1 MNMLDNERIK
11 RDHPLRDLFKRALD
25 FGLEINPTDSAG
37 TVEYIEEQIL
47 CGFTN
52 VDNLYRIKDA
62 SGNRLEDIAEMLS
75 ESSVLLNADSFDRE
89 FQVHKHIGDFTLFM
103 LSMFPYALT
112 RKKGREFILGGLVIP
127 GASLSEHYVLQGQR
141 SYKIA
146 SEFTQAEL
154 FGELSSNYLMY
165 KNILELVRIYLESVK
180 NRTYME
186 ARRIIRDS

>member
-1 MNMLDNERIK
+1 MLNKEGIK
-11 RDHPLRDLFKRALD
+11 RNHPLRDLFKRALD
-25 FGLEINPTDSAG
+25 FGLEMNPIDNAE

-47 CGFTN
+47 CGFIN
-52 VDNLYRIKDA
+52 AENLYKIKDG
-62 SGNRLEDIAEMLS
+62 SGSRLEDIAEMLS

-103 LSMFPYALT
+103 LSMFPWALT
-112 RKKGREFILGGLVIP
+112 RKRGREFVLGGVIIP

-146 SEFTQAEL
+146 SEFEQSEL
-154 FGELSSNYLMY
+154 FQELSANYLMY

-186 ARRIIRDS
+186 ARKMIRDC

>member
-1 MNMLDNERIK
+1 MLNDEGIK
-11 RDHPLRDLFKRALD
+11 RNHPLKGLFDRALD
-25 FGLEINPTDSAG
+25 FGLEMNPSDSAG
-37 TVEYIEEQIL
+37 TVEYIKEQIL
-47 CGFTN
+47 CGFIN
-52 VDNLYRIKDA
+52 SDNLYRIKDTP
-62 SGNRLEDIAEMLS
+62 GNRLEDIAEMLS

-103 LSMFPYALT
+103 LSMFPGALT
-112 RKKGREFILGGLVIP
+112 RKRGREFILGGVVIP

-154 FGELSSNYLMY
+154 FLELSSNYLMY

-180 NRTYME
+180 NKKYLE
-186 ARRIIRDS
+186 VRRIIQDS

>member
-1 MNMLDNERIK
+1 MLNESIK

-25 FGLEINPTDSAG
+25 FGLEMNPTDSAA

-47 CGFTN
+47 CGFIN
-52 VDNLYRIKDA
+52 ADNLYRIKDD

-103 LSMFPYALT
+103 LSMFPWALT
-112 RKKGREFILGGLVIP
+112 RKKGREFILGGVIIP

-146 SEFTQAEL
+146 SEFTEKEL
-154 FGELSSNYLMY
+154 FRELSSNYLLY

-180 NRTYME
+180 NTEFLE

>member
-1 MNMLDNERIK
+1 MLNNDCIK

-25 FGLEINPTDSAG
+25 FGLEMNPTDSAE
-37 TVEYIEEQIL
+37 TVEYIEDQIL
-47 CGFTN
+47 CGFIN
-52 VDNLYRIKDA
+52 AENLYRIKDA
-62 SGNRLEDIAEMLS
+62 SGSRLEDIAEMLS

-103 LSMFPYALT
+103 SSMFPYALA
-112 RKKGREFILGGLVIP
+112 RKKGKEFILGRLVIP

-146 SEFTQAEL
+146 SEFTQSEL
-154 FGELSSNYLMY
+154 FGELSSNYIMY

-186 ARRIIRDS
+186 ARRMMRDC

>member
-1 MNMLDNERIK
+1 MMLNNEGIK
-11 RDHPLRDLFKRALD
+11 RNHPLRELFKRALD
-25 FGLEINPTDSAG
+25 FGLEMNPTDSAG

-47 CGFTN
+47 CGFIN
-52 VDNLYRIKDA
+52 ADNLYRIKDT

-75 ESSVLLNADSFDRE
+75 ESSVLLNANSFDRE

-103 LSMFPYALT
+103 LSMFPNALT
-112 RKKGREFILGGLVIP
+112 RKRGREFILGGVVIP

-146 SEFTQAEL
+146 AEFTQAKL
-154 FGELSSNYLMY
+154 FRELSSNYLMY

-180 NRTYME
+180 NKEYLE
-186 ARRIIRDS
+186 VRRIIKDS